1 MRAILKDRIRFA
13 VAADGALAELEIR
26 VQPDRYGGWEAVAL
40 LQEQD
45 VKSPARLGRA
55 FRSHERRL
63 AAGKM
68 VAWVRRRYPNAQPLA
83 ERSSVVLRPGDAGGA

>member
-1 MRAILKDRIRFA
+1 MRAVPKDRIRFA
-13 VAADGALAELEIR
+13 VAGDRTLAELEIQ

-45 VKSPARLGRA
+45 APSPARLGRA

-68 VAWVRRRYPNAQPLA
+68 VAWVRRHYPSARPLA
-83 ERSSVVLRPGDAGGA
+83 ERSSAAMPPADASGA